1 MNLVRLSGIGVWL
14 VALWL
19 LLWNDISIA
28 NVVSGVAVA
37 ALVLAG
43 ARLPKVGCAGDDAGD
58 RARIAPL
65 SLLYFVGYVIV
76 KLVQSNL
83 VLAWEIV
90 TPNDERIRTGIVAV
104 PLRTES
110 ELAML
115 VVSSVITLTPGTIT
129 IDATGTPPVIYVNVL
144 HLHDIEDVRREL
156 LHIEELSVKAF
167 GSRTARAQLAA
178 SRAAGSGSGGEV
190 AS

>member
-1 MNLVRLSGIGVWL
+1 MSAWRVSGVTLWL

-19 LLWNDISIA
+19 LLWNDLSVGNALAGVI
-28 NVVSGVAVA
+28 VAVV
-37 ALVLAG
+37 VLSG
-43 ARLPKVGCAGDDAGD
+43 ARLPRVSCAGSSDGE
-58 RARIAPL
+58 RARVAPL

-90 TPNDERIRTGIVAV
+90 TPNDDRIRTGIVAV
-104 PLRTES
+104 PLRTDS

-129 IDATGTPPVIYVNVL
+129 IDASGTPPVIYVNVL

-156 LHIEELSVKAF
+156 LHIEELSVRAF

-178 SRAAGSGSGGEV
+178 ARGTGGEV
-190 AS
+190 VS

>member
-1 MNLVRLSGIGVWL
+1 MSAWRVSGIGVWL

-28 NVVSGVAVA
+28 NIVSGVAVA
-37 ALVLAG
+37 VLVLSG
-43 ARLPKVGCAGDDAGD
+43 ARLPKVGCAGDDVGD

-76 KLVQSNL
+76 KLAQSNL

-90 TPNDERIRTGIVAV
+90 TPNDDRIRTGIVAV

-178 SRAAGSGSGGEV
+178 SRGAGNGSGGGV

>member
-1 MNLVRLSGIGVWL
+1 VSLLRLSGVGVWL

-19 LLWNDISIA
+19 LLWNDISVA
-28 NVVSGVAVA
+28 NIVSGVAVA

-43 ARLPKVGCAGDDAGD
+43 ARLPKAVCAGDLAGD

-90 TPNDERIRTGIVAV
+90 TPNDDTIRTGIVAV

-144 HLHDIEDVRREL
+144 HLHDIDDVRREL
-156 LHIEELSVKAF
+156 LHIEELSVRAF

-178 SRAAGSGSGGEV
+178 ARGGDGEV
-190 AS
+190 VS

>member
-1 MNLVRLSGIGVWL
+1 MSARRLSGVGVWL

-19 LLWNDISIA
+19 LLWNDLSVA
-28 NVVSGVAVA
+28 NIVSGVAVA

-43 ARLPKVGCAGDDAGD
+43 ARVPKVGCAGDGAGD

-65 SLLYFVGYVIV
+65 SLLYFVGFVIV

-90 TPNDERIRTGIVAV
+90 TPRNRINTGIVAV

-115 VVSSVITLTPGTIT
+115 VVSSVITLTPGTVT
-129 IDATGTPPVIYVNVL
+129 IDATGSPPVIYVNVL
-144 HLHDIEDVRREL
+144 HLHDIDDVRREL

-167 GSRTARAQLAA
+167 GSRTARAQLVAA
-178 SRAAGSGSGGEV
+178 RSGGSASTGEV